1 MLLIRALPL
10 FGILGFSYGSTRGL
24 LKMPTF
30 PEKCIYSG
38 TDCWSLMLKPDLEGC
53 PQNVN
58 GMVTSKFFFGTSKN
72 LCNNEV
78 LFGVKYKGIPAY

>member
-58 GMVTSKFFFGTSKN
+58 GIQRPLIKDIAPN
-72 LCNNEV
+72 HLQI
-78 LFGVKYKGIPAY
+78 YRHRAYFSRDRGN